1 MPASPAQPTYTGA
14 VSAQPAYSASVPAPA
29 VVPASATYTEAAKV
43 QPANGGLQLASAPT
57 ATAPTVPSYGA
68 PTYGTAPA
76 TAPTYTAATAGA
88 ATAAAPVAQPPV
100 QQPIPPGVTGIPI
113 LSSAS
118 ASAAKLTAY
127 PRNGQSQERQ
137 ARDHY
142 DCYQFGVAQTGYDPM
157 RANYGVSGSGNPT
170 EFERAQ
176 AACFEGRG
184 YTVR

>member
-1 MPASPAQPTYTGA
+1 MKMAGGIPQ
-14 VSAQPAYSASVPAPA
+14 
-29 VVPASATYTEAAKV
+29 PASA
-43 QPANGGLQLASAPT
+43 PSAP
-57 ATAPTVPSYGA
+57 APTVPSYGA
-68 PTYGTAPA
+68 PTFGTPT
-76 TAPTYTAATAGA
+76 TAQTYTAAAAGA
-88 ATAAAPVAQPPV
+88 ATAAAPAPVAQPPV
-100 QQPIPPGVTGIPI
+100 QQSIPPGVTGIPI

-118 ASAAKLTAY
+118 SGAAKLTAY

-157 RANYGVSGSGNPT
+157 RANYGGTGNPT

>member
-1 MPASPAQPTYTGA
+1 MQPGGG
-14 VSAQPAYSASVPAPA
+14 SAQLS
-29 VVPASATYTEAAKV
+29 
-43 QPANGGLQLASAPT
+43 SAPT

-68 PTYGTAPA
+68 PTYGTPTSA
-76 TAPTYTAATAGA
+76 APTYTVASTGA
-88 ATAAAPVAQPPV
+88 AAAAAPAAQPPA

-118 ASAAKLTAY
+118 SGTAKLAAY

-157 RANYGVSGSGNPT
+157 RAGYGASGTGNQT